1 MPEVER
7 GGWIIA
13 AGPARGPARA
23 LRRVAPRARTL
34 PCACCTAGAVQQAQ
48 GRPPPLTAV
57 CGRGVVTLPCVGA
70 FACLPILQAWGLQ
83 LASDAR
89 RG

>member
-13 AGPARGPARA
+13 AGPARTRARA
-23 LRRVAPRARTL
+23 AASGAASANAALRL
-34 PCACCTAGAVQQAQ
+34 LY
-48 GRPPPLTAV
+48 RPPPLTAV